1 MIGFLLFNYFEYCY
15 NVPRASWLSGNSD
28 SNPRGKV
35 PSSYV
40 AKKTVGIPLEM
51 TTVCYN
57 FISTFYY
64 WSLIP

>member
-1 MIGFLLFNYFEYCY
+1 MQPLVMDSLKQWIYNKQLMIGFLLFNYFEYCY

-40 AKKTVGIPLEM
+40 AKKKQ
-51 TTVCYN
+51 
-57 FISTFYY
+57 
-64 WSLIP
+64 